1 MSNETKSVNYSSLI
15 RYNNKLKPLVITD
28 ANVNEDK
35 LTLKYLD
42 NNTKELTLPSGGSSL
57 PTRTVTRVPMFFEIH
72 FQIVQDTSFGM
83 DSQVESKL
91 NIPLD
96 VAKDIIKIY
105 SKSQDN
111 LTPLG
116 FTLVSDVT
124 EGKAENDY
132 DTVFLAA
139 VNCNPKEFFDGI
151 EYDIVVVIET
161 SFGNFN
167 LQTAPF
173 MESISEARE
182 QAGEYPIELPETVP
196 AQVITSSSST
206 MQIYASSG
214 ENKNRYILRAV
225 LGTTD
230 FSNGSRSISNGTVS
244 IRPFETP
251 SASVSFRLVLDEVE
265 DDPTSVTFTETIL
278 P

>member
-83 DSQVESKL
+83 DSQIESKL

-105 SKSQDN
+105 SKSQSK

-124 EGKAENDY
+124 EGKANNEY
-132 DTVFLAA
+132 DKVFLAA
-139 VNCNPKEFFDGI
+139 VNCNPKEFYDGL
-151 EYDIVVVIET
+151 EYDIVVVMET
-161 SFGNFN
+161 SFGDFN
-167 LQTAPF
+167 LQTSPF
-173 MESISEARE
+173 MESINEARE
-182 QAGEYPIELPETVP
+182 QAGEPTVELPETIL

-214 ENKNRYILRAV
+214 ENKNRYIIKAV
-225 LGTTD
+225 LGATG
-230 FSNGSRSISNGTVS
+230 FSNGSRSISNGSVS
-244 IRPFETP
+244 IRPFGA
-251 SASVSFRLVLDEVE
+251 SASVSFRLVLDNVE
-265 DDPTSVTFTETIL
+265 DDPTRVTFTETVL